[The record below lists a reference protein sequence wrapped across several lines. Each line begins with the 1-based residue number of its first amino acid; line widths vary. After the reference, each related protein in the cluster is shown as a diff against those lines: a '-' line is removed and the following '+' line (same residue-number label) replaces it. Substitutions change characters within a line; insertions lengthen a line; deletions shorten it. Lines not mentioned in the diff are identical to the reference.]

1 MINDLAAMFDL
12 SRTAVMANLNRLG
25 AESRRGIVNR
35 LIEEASS
42 LSSRDGRWPGLAST
56 TASTPLLC
64 ETRCSGQAYGC
75 VRDLVPAQDR
85 DRRSRSDLD
94 PALWDSDRSWSP

>member
-35 LIEEASS
+35 RIEEASS
-42 LSSRDGRWPGLAST
+42 LYKQGWSLAGIGKYYGVYAST
-56 TASTPLLC
+56 VREALLGAGV
-64 ETRCSGQAYGC
+64 RMRPRPGAGPRSG
-75 VRDLVPAQDR
+75 PPI
-85 DRRSRSDLD
+85 SK
-94 PALWDSDRSWSP
+94 